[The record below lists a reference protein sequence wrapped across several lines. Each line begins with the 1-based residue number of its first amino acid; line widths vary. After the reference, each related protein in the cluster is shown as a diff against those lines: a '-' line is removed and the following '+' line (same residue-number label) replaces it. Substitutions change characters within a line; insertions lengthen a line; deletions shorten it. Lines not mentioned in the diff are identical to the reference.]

1 MGAFLERPKTEKH
14 NESGEGNSL
23 RFGLASMQGWRIE
36 QEDAHSAVVGLPH
49 GMTDWSFFAVFDGH
63 AGARVSAHSSQ
74 RLLDFI
80 ITNADFRGGLDAP
93 PEEWRPTMDDVLKGV
108 RTGFLELDNDI
119 RSLPEVATGEDRS
132 GSTAI
137 VVFVTP
143 DSLIFGNCG
152 DSRGLVA
159 RPEGVSFH
167 TEDHKPTN
175 PEERDRITKTGGKDL
190 KSINVVPEFSCTL
203 YIVHWQVWHRCTVC
217 MRLL

>member
-23 RFGLASMQGWRIE
+23 RFGLTSMQGWRIE

-49 GMTDWSFFAVFDGH
+49 GMKDWSFFAVFDGH

-80 ITNADFRGGLDAP
+80 VTNADFRGGLDAP

-119 RSLPEVATGEDRS
+119 RNLPEVATGEDRS

-143 DSLIFGNCG
+143 TSFIFGNCG

-159 RPEGVSFH
+159 RPDSVSFH

-175 PEERDRITKTGGKDL
+175 PEERDRITKAGGK
-190 KSINVVPEFSCTL
+190 SVAIHII
-203 YIVHWQVWHRCTVC
+203 IVSN
-217 MRLL
+217 

>member
-1 MGAFLERPKTEKH
+1 MGAFLDRPKTDKH

-23 RFGLASMQGWRIE
+23 RFGLASMQGWRVE
-36 QEDAHSAVVGLPH
+36 QEDAHSAVVGLPR
-49 GMTDWSFFAVFDGH
+49 GLNDWSFFAVFDGH

-93 PEEWRPTMDDVLKGV
+93 PEEWRPTIDDVYKGV

-119 RSLPEVATGEDRS
+119 RKLPEVVRGDDRS

-137 VVFVTP
+137 CVFVTP
-143 DSLIFGNCG
+143 ERLIFGNCG
-152 DSRGLVA
+152 DSRGFVA
-159 RPEGVSFH
+159 QPDGVPFH

-175 PEERDRITKTGGKDL
+175 PGERDRIQKAGGTGFFICCVLWSDYSTKFT
-190 KSINVVPEFSCTL
+190 SCS
-203 YIVHWQVWHRCTVC
+203 
-217 MRLL
+217 

>member
-14 NESGEGNSL
+14 NESGEGNCL
-23 RFGLASMQGWRIE
+23 RYGLASMQGWRVE
-36 QEDAHSAVVGLPH
+36 MEDAHTAVVGLPA
-49 GMTDWSFFAVFDGH
+49 GLKDWSYFAVFDGH
-63 AGARVSAHSSQ
+63 AGAKVSAHSSK

-93 PEEWRPTMDDVLKGV
+93 PEEWRPTLDDVTKGV

-119 RSLPEVATGEDRS
+119 RQLPEVANGEDRS

-137 VVFVTP
+137 CVFVTP
-143 DSLIFGNCG
+143 DHVIFGNCG

-159 RPEGVSFH
+159 RENEVAFY

-175 PEERDRITKTGGKDL
+175 PEERDRITKAGGK
-190 KSINVVPEFSCTL
+190 FSSPPSVSRDCSF
-203 YIVHWQVWHRCTVC
+203 
-217 MRLL
+217 

>member
-1 MGAFLERPKTEKH
+1 MGAYLERPKSEKH

-23 RFGLASMQGWRIE
+23 RFGLASMQGWRVE
-36 QEDAHSAVVGLPH
+36 QEDAHTAVVGLPH
-49 GMTDWSFFAVFDGH
+49 GMKGWSYFAVFDGH

-80 ITNADFRGGLDAP
+80 ISNADFRGGLDAP
-93 PEEWRPTMDDVLKGV
+93 PEEWQPTAQDVLKGV

-119 RSLPEVATGEDRS
+119 RSLPEVAAGVDKS

-143 DSLIFGNCG
+143 DSFVFGNCG

-159 RPEGVSFH
+159 RPDSVSFH

-175 PEERDRITKTGGKDL
+175 PMERDRITRAGGKL
-190 KSINVVPEFSCTL
+190 IYL
-203 YIVHWQVWHRCTVC
+203 
-217 MRLL
+217 

>member
-1 MGAFLERPKTEKH
+1 MGAFLERPKTEKY

-23 RFGLASMQGWRIE
+23 RFGLTSMQGWRVE

-49 GMTDWSFFAVFDGH
+49 GMKDWSFFAVFDGH
-63 AGARVSAHSSQ
+63 AGAFVSAHSSQ

-80 ITNADFRGGLDAP
+80 VTNADFRGGLDAP

-108 RTGFLELDNDI
+108 RTGFLELDKDI
-119 RSLPEVATGEDRS
+119 RNLPEVATGEDRS

-143 DSLIFGNCG
+143 DSFIFGNCG

-159 RPEGVSFH
+159 RPTCVSFH

-175 PEERDRITKTGGKDL
+175 PEERDRITKAGGNCYGCC
-190 KSINVVPEFSCTL
+190 ITFVP
-203 YIVHWQVWHRCTVC
+203 
-217 MRLL
+217 